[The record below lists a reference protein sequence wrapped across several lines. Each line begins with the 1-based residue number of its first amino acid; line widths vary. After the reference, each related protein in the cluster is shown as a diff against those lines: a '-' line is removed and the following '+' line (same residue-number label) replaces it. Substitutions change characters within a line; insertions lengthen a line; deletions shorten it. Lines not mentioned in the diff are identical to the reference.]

1 MPYADPLLNR
11 QDSVLVIIDA
21 QGKLMRVMSD
31 KEPCTDN
38 LIRLAAFSRVIDL
51 PVVLTEQQKLGP
63 TIPEIMEPLEGSPVV
78 SKITFDCFACSD
90 FSRAI
95 ADLDKATLILCGI
108 ESHICVLQTALVALK
123 THRVQVI
130 TDAVSSRSK
139 HNWEIA
145 IRRMEKAGCEL
156 TTTEMVIYEL
166 LRKAGTDEFREVLP
180 LVK

>member
-1 MPYADPLLNR
+1 MSRNDPLISR
-11 QDSVLVIIDA
+11 QDSILVIIDA

-31 KEPCTDN
+31 KEECTNN
-38 LIRLAAFSRVIDL
+38 LIKLAAFSRIINL

-63 TIPEIMEPLEGSPVV
+63 TIPEILEPLEGSPVL
-78 SKITFDCFACSD
+78 SKISFDCFSCSE
-90 FSRAI
+90 FNQAI
-95 ADLDKATLILCGI
+95 VDLDKPTLILCGI
-108 ESHICVLQTALVALK
+108 ESHICVLQTALMGVK
-123 THRVQVI
+123 THRVQVV

-145 IRRMEKAGCEL
+145 LRRMEKAGCEL
-156 TTTEMVIYEL
+156 TTTEIVMYEL